1 MEKSWTRIESHLK
14 RILYTCNHSLS
25 EMSRGTGRHLRHLSL
40 MDGRD
45 GKSPYERESCIPN
58 DDASVSACH
67 TIKHTRQTVCI
78 RNSTW
83 STSEVDSIGAKSCR
97 AHSIKMSTSHL
108 FDFMFLNEKQSVNQW
123 TMNGLEWCVTLAW
136 TSLVEPNHG
145 WDGQSSEAWLDG
157 SPGTRESRKAPSEGA
172 FLVVS

>member
-25 EMSRGTGRHLRHLSL
+25 EMSRGTGRHFRHLSL
-40 MDGRD
+40 MDERD
-45 GKSPYERESCIPN
+45 GQRPYERESCIPN
-58 DDASVSACH
+58 DDTSASACH
-67 TIKHTRQTVCI
+67 RSKHTRQTVCI

-83 STSEVDSIGAKSCR
+83 SASEVDIIGAKSSR
-97 AHSIKMSTSHL
+97 AHSIKMSMSHL
-108 FDFMFLNEKQSVNQW
+108 FDFMFSNEKQLVNQW

-145 WDGQSSEAWLDG
+145 WDGQSSKG
-157 SPGTRESRKAPSEGA
+157 
-172 FLVVS
+172 LVGWKSGD